1 MSNVIT
7 VWVLV
12 ISAYGGN
19 SMPVISLPVADE
31 ASCRAMQQAMTNNRD
46 MRCVPVKVVK

>member
-12 ISAYGGN
+12 ISAYGSN
-19 SMPVISLPVADE
+19 SVPVISLPVADE
-31 ASCRAMQQAMTNNRD
+31 ASCRAMKQAITNSRD
-46 MRCVPVKVVK
+46 MQCVPVKVVK